1 MAKIKWGMIVTDGRN
16 KLGGQVFSKNR
27 AGSYIRTKVTPVNPK
42 TALQMASRQL
52 LGALSSAWS
61 SLTTSQRDAWNSA
74 VDDWQKTDIFGDLR
88 KPTGKNLFTGLNKN
102 RIATGG
108 VVQNTPPAKVEIP
121 VIDVFRPEF
130 TIQSEKLALG
140 TENVPAGMV
149 LQVMATP
156 PMSQGTSFAKNQ
168 LRVIG
173 HLSEGA
179 ENPATTWNDYIARF
193 GVPALGQN
201 IQVAVRYIAT
211 TGQAG
216 VQLIKKAGI
225 QQA

>member
-27 AGSYIRTKVTPVNPK
+27 AGAYIRTKVTPVNPK

-61 SLTTSQRDAWNSA
+61 GLTNAQRDAWNAS
-74 VDDWQKTDIFGDLR
+74 VDEWQKTDIFGDLR

-102 RIATGG
+102 RVDIGG
-108 VVQNTPPAKVEIP
+108 VAQDLPPEKVEIP
-121 VIDVFRPEF
+121 VIALFRPEF
-130 TIQSEKLALG
+130 AMTDEELSVGISTVPVGMAL
-140 TENVPAGMV
+140 
-149 LQVMATP
+149 QISATP
-156 PMSQGTSFAKNQ
+156 PMSQGTTFAKNQ

-173 HLSEGA
+173 SV
-179 ENPATTWNDYIARF
+179 PAGSVDTKEVFAMYSDRF
-193 GVPALGQN
+193 GAPVIGQN
-201 IQVAVRYIAT
+201 IQVAVRYIAL

-216 VQLIKKAGI
+216 VQLIEKAI
-225 QQA
+225 FQP